1 MSEADITGDMGAGRQ
16 RKARYDLPGNSQT
29 VPANRPE
36 APKPK
41 QEKVITGEVTQRKQG
56 MFSRLKGD
64 FIAEDGRTVVHYVLS
79 EVLLPAAKKTIS
91 DMVSQGVERALWG
104 DGRPARGVR
113 PGYTNYAGAALR
125 AAAPLSDPRPA
136 LSRQAR
142 ANHEFGE
149 ILIASRVDAEEV
161 LDKLRE
167 IINLY
172 NMTSVAD
179 FKECVGLPTEFTD
192 NTWGW
197 TDLRS
202 AQIRAVRGGYVIDL
216 PRTQALA

>member
-1 MSEADITGDMGAGRQ
+1 MSEADIIADNGGGRQ

-29 VPANRPE
+29 VPGNRPE
-36 APKPK
+36 SDRPKVD
-41 QEKVITGEVTQRKQG
+41 KVITGEVTQRKQG
-56 MFSRLKGD
+56 IFSRLTHD
-64 FIAEDGRTVVHYVLS
+64 FIAEDGRSVLHYVLG

-104 DGRPARGVR
+104 DGRPGRGTR
-113 PGYTNYAGAALR
+113 PGYTNYAAATR
-125 AAAPLSDPRPA
+125 SVPMSDPRPA
-136 LSRQAR
+136 LSRQAK
-142 ANHEFGE
+142 ANHQFGE
-149 ILIASRVDAEEV
+149 ILIASRVDAEDV

-167 IINLY
+167 IINSY
-172 NMTSVAD
+172 NMASVAD
-179 FKECVGLPTEFTD
+179 FKECLGLPSEFTD

-197 TDLRS
+197 DDLRS